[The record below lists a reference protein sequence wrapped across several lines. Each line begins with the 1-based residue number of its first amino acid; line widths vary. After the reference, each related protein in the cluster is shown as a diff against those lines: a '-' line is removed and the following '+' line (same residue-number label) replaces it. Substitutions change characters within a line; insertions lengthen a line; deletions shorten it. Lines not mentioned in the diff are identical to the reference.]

1 MNNPLRAI
9 RGSIFLAFVALVPAA
24 ISWTFLDPANPEQ
37 LLPGEVQI
45 DDLRISG
52 SDTVWIDARSRAEF
66 ESAHVDDAVWLTEEE
81 WESSL
86 GNVFER
92 WKPERPIVV
101 YCDAGCAASSK
112 VAERLRELGMDPVYV
127 LKGGYQAW
135 KSTQR

>member
-1 MNNPLRAI
+1 M
-9 RGSIFLAFVALVPAA
+9 
-24 ISWTFLDPANPEQ
+24 
-37 LLPGEVQI
+37 LPGEVQI
-45 DDLRISG
+45 DDQRILG

-66 ESAHVDDAVWLTEEE
+66 ESAHVDNAIWLTEEE
-81 WESSL
+81 WQSSL

-92 WKPERPIVV
+92 WQPERPIVV

-135 KSTQR
+135 KSIQN